1 MLDWCN
7 ILQTERISYD
17 ILQEICQMVYIVKQL
32 NYYFLV
38 VIYWFLKNVSVCI
51 YNVNIYFSVHDAF
64 LYDPQILVERINK

>member
-7 ILQTERISYD
+7 IQQTERISYD

-38 VIYWFLKNVSVCI
+38 VIYMVSEEC
-51 YNVNIYFSVHDAF
+51 FSMHIQCK
-64 LYDPQILVERINK
+64 YIL